1 MVMEDKIMRKEQ
13 KEERKKYPLASFITN
28 FILIVA
34 AIIVISFF
42 IEGITLH
49 I

>member
-1 MVMEDKIMRKEQ
+1 MAIEDKKMRKEQ
-13 KEERKKYPLASFITN
+13 KKERKKYPLVSFITN

-34 AIIVISFF
+34 AIMVISFL
-42 IEGITLH
+42 IEGITRQ